1 MSILAL
7 AIIVSVGLTVGGFA
21 KAGTLRDTILDK
33 VADKIAEKILGSF
46 DQELIQEN
54 QTVDEP
60 ILGFSTQDQFWV
72 NNNSGVIYLGK
83 NKDVGIRRSNGILQG
98 LQSGTWSVLK
108 GWVANGINNALYPST
123 NAGGTYYPV
132 IIGVDATSSP
142 ATVDTE
148 LYVGGG
154 GGGVFTGNVWAV
166 NGTFDG
172 ALTISGK
179 LTVDT
184 NTLVVNATSNKVGIA
199 STTPNAMLSVGAVP
213 SVSSATSTIDFAK
226 PCFKMAAED
235 GTNLYMFLK
244 LNANAYSNWATSITS
259 CF

>member
-46 DQELIQEN
+46 DQELTQEN

-154 GGGVFTGNVWAV
+154 GGGVFTGNVFV
-166 NGTFDG
+166 TG
-172 ALTISGK
+172 AIHSGN

-184 NTLVVNATSNKVGIA
+184 NTLVVNAISNKVGIA

-226 PCFKMAAED
+226 PCFKMATED
-235 GTNLYMFLK
+235 GTNLYMFLR
-244 LNANAYSNWATSITS
+244 LNANSYSNWATSTMS